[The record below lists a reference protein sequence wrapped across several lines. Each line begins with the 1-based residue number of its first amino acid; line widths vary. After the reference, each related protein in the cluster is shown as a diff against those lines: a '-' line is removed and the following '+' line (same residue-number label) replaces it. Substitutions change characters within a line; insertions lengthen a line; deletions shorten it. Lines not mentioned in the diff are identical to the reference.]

1 MAMRTVSK
9 MHPIT
14 APSSALARRTVLLL
28 RRLAIETDGQDLIEY
43 ALLTA
48 FIGVAGAAGW
58 SAMQAAIGVA
68 YGSYLTAVWNLWEP
82 ADPVGGG
89 A

>member
-1 MAMRTVSK
+1 MAT
-9 MHPIT
+9 P
-14 APSSALARRTVLLL
+14 ALLLL

-48 FIGVAGAAGW
+48 FIGMIGFAAWNAIQAGLG
-58 SAMQAAIGVA
+58 IA
-68 YGSYLTAVWNLWEP
+68 YNGYVDAVWGLWEP
-82 ADPVGGG
+82 DDPSGGG

>member
-1 MAMRTVSK
+1 MAT
-9 MHPIT
+9 P
-14 APSSALARRTVLLL
+14 ALLLL

-48 FIGVAGAAGW
+48 FIGMTGFAAW
-58 SAMQAAIGVA
+58 NAIQTGLGLA
-68 YGSYLTAVWNLWEP
+68 YSGYVDAVWDLWEP
-82 ADPVGGG
+82 DDPSGGG